1 MVGMFSVTGPGIRCS
16 SEVACAPHTS
26 GLEHSGPRR
35 TSARATA
42 ELDQGL
48 IHFRGKELGDR
59 YVRLWR
65 GAQLLSITYS
75 SGVIRIRVSPRV
87 RECL

>member
-1 MVGMFSVTGPGIRCS
+1 MFSITGPGLRCS
-16 SEVACAPHTS
+16 SEVACVPHTS
-26 GLEHSGPRR
+26 GLEHNGPRR

-42 ELDQGL
+42 ELDQRL
-48 IHFRGKELGDR
+48 IHFHGKEPGDG

-65 GAQLLSITYS
+65 GTQLLSIPYS
-75 SGVIRIRVSPRV
+75 SGVIRIRVSPRA